1 MLEVVVETVED
12 AIAAQ
17 SGGAH
22 QVEVKCDY
30 QEYGLTPTAGML
42 EQICS
47 NVTCDVLSMVRPHAR
62 SFIYSKTDL
71 AVMAS
76 DIRRAR
82 QQRVRGFLIG
92 CLSGEN
98 EVDTE
103 AMKYLKDAAGDHDL
117 HFHLAWELTPDPAST
132 LELLIDLG
140 IKSVRISGGAG
151 ISGQAAENIARIRAY
166 FEQADGRIDFF
177 LAGGI
182 TADNMAQVVA
192 DTGISNVHTGS
203 GVREPQTRTGV
214 VSEEKVR
221 QMSQALLNAVER

>member
-62 SFIYSKTDL
+62 TFIYSKTDL

-76 DIRRAR
+76 DIHRAR
-82 QQRVRGFLIG
+82 ELRVKGFLLG
-92 CLSGEN
+92 CLTGEN
-98 EVDTE
+98 EVDTN
-103 AMKYLKDAAGDHDL
+103 AIKYLKDVSGDHDL
-117 HFHLAWELTPDPAST
+117 HFHLAWELTPDPPST
-132 LELLIDLG
+132 LELLINLG
-140 IKSVRISGGAG
+140 IKSVRISGGEG
-151 ISGQAAENIARIRAY
+151 LSGQAAENTARIREY
-166 FEQADGRIDFF
+166 YEQADGRIDFF

-182 TADNMAQVVA
+182 TVDNLAQVVA

-203 GVREPQTRTGV
+203 GVRVPQTRTGV

-221 QMSQALLNAVER
+221 QMAQAFLDIVDK

>member
-103 AMKYLKDAAGDHDL
+103 AMKYLKDAAEDHDL
-117 HFHLAWELTPDPAST
+117 HFHLAWELTPDSAST

>member
-71 AVMAS
+71 AAMAS

-92 CLSGEN
+92 CLTGEN

-117 HFHLAWELTPDPAST
+117 HFHLAWELTPDPPST

-151 ISGQAAENIARIRAY
+151 ISGQAAENTARIRAY
-166 FEQADGRIDFF
+166 FERADGRIDFF

-182 TADNMAQVVA
+182 TVDNLAQVVA
-192 DTGISNVHTGS
+192 DTGISNVHAGS
-203 GVREPQTRTGV
+203 GVRKPQTRTGI

-221 QMSQALLNAVER
+221 QMSQALLDAIKK